1 MRIRTG
7 TALIILALFPQGL
20 LGQSFLGTQGL
31 GLPLEPLNARAR
43 ALGSVG
49 VGLMGASL
57 MPTDPAAAA
66 GLLIP
71 TVNISLQPYWGS
83 GSVGSESLEAQGTR
97 FPMIGIAYP
106 VSPLRG
112 MITLTFGGLMDQ
124 RWEIQREETTDLGG
138 VATPTTDFFKSEGGV
153 SSLRLGWAQNIR
165 DRFSLALAVGS
176 HMGSVTRTFNR
187 SFDPEVVAT
196 EVVDFTDGGKWTFSG
211 LTTTLGVGANLG
223 RLLHLGG
230 SLIFS
235 SELKAKP
242 SPGTKGGTAAYDLPM
257 ELRFGATGVL
267 TPRLSVHV
275 GAAYADWQP
284 SDNGLQASTVV
295 GPVWS
300 FGGGVEWVGPGLGSG
315 SIPVRLGYR
324 KVELPFRFRDE
335 DPVEKVFS
343 GGIGLNITQVEQLVL
358 AGVDLAVERGSRDAG
373 TLSESFW
380 RATLTFR
387 VAGW

>member
-1 MRIRTG
+1 
-7 TALIILALFPQGL
+7 
-20 LGQSFLGTQGL
+20 
-31 GLPLEPLNARAR
+31 
-43 ALGSVG
+43 
-49 VGLMGASL
+49 
-57 MPTDPAAAA
+57 
-66 GLLIP
+66 
-71 TVNISLQPYWGS
+71 
-83 GSVGSESLEAQGTR
+83 
-97 FPMIGIAYP
+97 MIGIAYP

-242 SPGTKGGTAAYDLPM
+242 STGTQGGTATYDLPM

-324 KVELPFRFRDE
+324 KVELPFRFRGE